1 MTGKCEQGPGCPVRA
16 TQAHDHIRDLTNMH
30 TQNSDD
36 SENGIVMFDEPIRPM
51 DLLCDCVQ
59 WIGRAALWVLAFAG
73 LGLIAGLF
81 FK

>member
-1 MTGKCEQGPGCPVRA
+1 MT
-16 TQAHDHIRDLTNMH
+16 DHLREARNMVD
-30 TQNSDD
+30 SD
-36 SENGIVMFDEPIRPM
+36 ELPIVMFDEPIHPM

-81 FK
+81 FR